1 MASITSDTVR
11 TLVTEALRGAT
22 LEVDG
27 TLYALVDLT
36 QMAAALQPGATLR
49 VLNGGLLTPIE
60 RASIAT
66 AKPGQVV
73 FA

>member
-1 MASITSDTVR
+1 MTAILNDAAR
-11 TLVTEALRGAT
+11 TLVVQALRGAN

-27 TLYALVDLT
+27 TLYALRDLT
-36 QMAAALQPGATLR
+36 QMAVALQPSRTLR
-49 VLNGGLLTPIE
+49 VLNGGALTPLE

>member
-1 MASITSDTVR
+1 MTPSTSDLVR

-27 TLYALVDLT
+27 TLYALADLT
-36 QMAAALQPGATLR
+36 QMAVALQPGAALR
-49 VLNGGLLTPIE
+49 VLNAGLLTPIE

-73 FA
+73 FV